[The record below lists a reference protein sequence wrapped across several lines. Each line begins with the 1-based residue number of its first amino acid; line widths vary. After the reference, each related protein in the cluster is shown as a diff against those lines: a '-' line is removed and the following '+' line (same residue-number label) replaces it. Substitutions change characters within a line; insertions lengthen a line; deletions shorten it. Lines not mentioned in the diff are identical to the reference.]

1 MLRTRL
7 LGIVALFLVVGLAG
21 CRHCASCSKSASPG
35 GCSSCSKS
43 APASCP
49 HVAPGSPPCA
59 SCAAHAAAPIPG
71 PVER

>member
-7 LGIVALFLVVGLAG
+7 FGIVALFLVVGLAG
-21 CRHCASCSKSASPG
+21 CGHMSK
-35 GCSSCSKS
+35 CSSCSKS
-43 APASCP
+43 ASASCP

>member
-1 MLRTRL
+1 MLRIRSF
-7 LGIVALFLVVGLAG
+7 GIVALLIVVGLAG
-21 CRHCASCSKSASPG
+21 CKQMG
-35 GCSSCSKS
+35 KCSSCSKPTTS
-43 APASCP
+43 SDALSCP